1 MEDAGYVC
9 HFDPEQP
16 KAPILVINT
25 CGFIGDAKEES
36 INTILA
42 NALRKKAKTH
52 RLERLYVMGCLSE
65 RYKKELPDEIPE
77 VDGWFGKFDF
87 MGIIEELRVTGYRL
101 QDAALQGCRSF
112 ERHITT
118 PSHYAYLKISEGCN
132 RMCSYC
138 AIPLITGR
146 HVSRPMEELIREAEW
161 LRDQGV
167 KELNVI
173 AQDLSSYGL
182 DLYKEH
188 KLPELVERL
197 AGIEEIRWIR
207 LHYAYPTDF
216 PEELL
221 DVMARHDNV
230 CKYLDIALQHCTT
243 HMLKKMRRH
252 INREEQDALI
262 KRIRE
267 RVPGI
272 CLRTT
277 LMVGHPGE
285 TEEDFEEL
293 KHWVREMR
301 FDRMGA
307 FAYSDEEGTYASRHY
322 PDDISDEVKQRRLSE
337 LMAIQQDISAEL
349 MAEKVGKKLEVVID
363 RKEDNLWI
371 GRTEFDSP
379 EVDCEVLIE
388 DAKELQIG
396 EFYTV
401 IITKAEE
408 FDLHGKVC

>member
-1 MEDAGYVC
+1 MGKMQALGFVC
-9 HFDPEQP
+9 HFDPEEP
-16 KAPILVINT
+16 TSPVMVINT

-42 NALRKKAKTH
+42 NSLRKKAKKN
-52 RLERLYVMGCLSE
+52 RLEKLYVMGCLSE
-65 RYKKELPDEIPE
+65 RYMKELTDEIPE
-77 VDGWFGKFDF
+77 VDGWFGKFDYE
-87 MGIIEELRVTGYRL
+87 GILDCLGETRDSRCSGIERTL
-101 QDAALQGCRSF
+101 
-112 ERHITT
+112 TT

-146 HVSRPMEELIREAEW
+146 HVSRPMEELIHEAEW

-182 DLYKEH
+182 DLYNEH
-188 KLPELVERL
+188 KLPELVEQL
-197 AGIEEIRWIR
+197 AAIDGIRWIR

-216 PEELL
+216 PEALL
-221 DVMARHDNV
+221 DVMAKYDNV

-243 HMLKKMRRH
+243 HMLQKMRRH
-252 INREEQDALI
+252 ITREEQDALI
-262 KRIRE
+262 RRIRE

-285 TEEDFEEL
+285 TEEEFEAL
-293 KHWVREMR
+293 KAWVREMR

-307 FAYSDEEGTYASRHY
+307 FAYSEEEGTYASRHY
-322 PDDISDEVKQRRLSE
+322 ADDIPEEVKQHRLSE

-349 MAEKVGKKLEVVID
+349 MAKKVGQKMQVVID
-363 RKEDNLWI
+363 RKEDGIWI

-388 DAKELQIG
+388 EEKELQIG
-396 EFYTV
+396 TFYTV

-408 FDLHGKVC
+408 FDLHGKLC

>member
-1 MEDAGYVC
+1 M
-9 HFDPEQP
+9 Q
-16 KAPILVINT
+16 
-25 CGFIGDAKEES
+25 
-36 INTILA
+36 
-42 NALRKKAKTH
+42 
-52 RLERLYVMGCLSE
+52 
-65 RYKKELPDEIPE
+65 ELTDEIPE
-77 VDGWFGKFDF
+77 VDGWYGKFDY
-87 MGIIEELRVTGYRL
+87 MGIIDCLGSTKEHSESREILI
-101 QDAALQGCRSF
+101 
-112 ERHITT
+112 ERMLTT

-146 HVSRPMEELIREAEW
+146 HTSRPMEELVHEAEW

-197 AGIEEIRWIR
+197 AGIEGIRWIR

-216 PEELL
+216 PDALL
-221 DVMARHDNV
+221 DVMAKHKNV
-230 CKYLDIALQHCTT
+230 CKYLDIALQHCTS
-243 HMLKKMRRH
+243 HMLSMMRRH

-262 KRIRE
+262 HKIRE

-293 KHWVREMR
+293 KDWVKAMR

-307 FAYSDEEGTYASRHY
+307 FAYSDEEGTYANRHY
-322 PDDISDEVKQRRLSE
+322 KDDIPEEVKQRRLSE

-349 MAEKVGKKLEVVID
+349 MAQKVGQKLLVVID
-363 RKEDNLWI
+363 REEDGLWV

-379 EVDCEVLIE
+379 EVDCEVLI
-388 DAKELQIG
+388 DVQGTKDNIQIG
-396 EFYTV
+396 EFYHV

-408 FDLHGKVC
+408 FDLYGRIC

>member
-1 MEDAGYVC
+1 MRKLEDLGFTC
-9 HFDPEQP
+9 HFDPEVP
-16 KAPILVINT
+16 KAPVLVVNT

-52 RLERLYVMGCLSE
+52 RLEQLYVMGCLSQ
-65 RYKKELPDEIPE
+65 RYMQELADEIPE
-77 VDGWFGKFDF
+77 VDGWFGKFDY
-87 MGIIEELRVTGYRL
+87 MGILHRLEQSKDYTTYGYERRL
-101 QDAALQGCRSF
+101 
-112 ERHITT
+112 TT

-146 HVSRPMEELIREAEW
+146 HTSRPMEELIQEAEW

-197 AGIEEIRWIR
+197 AGIEGIRWIR

-216 PEELL
+216 PEALL
-221 DVMARHDNV
+221 DVMAKHENV

-243 HMLKKMRRH
+243 HMLNQMRRH
-252 INREEQDALI
+252 ITQEEQDALI
-262 KRIRE
+262 RKIRE

-277 LMVGHPGE
+277 LMIGHPGE

-293 KHWVREMR
+293 KEWVQKMR

-307 FAYSDEEGTYASRHY
+307 FAYSDEEGTYANKHY
-322 PDDISDEVKQRRLSE
+322 KDDIPEDVKQRRLSE

-349 MAEKVGKKLEVVID
+349 MAQKVGQTLPVIID
-363 RKEDNLWI
+363 RQENDVWI

-379 EVDCEVLIE
+379 EVDCEVLIKG
-388 DAKELQIG
+388 AKDVKVG
-396 EFYTV
+396 EFYQI

-408 FDLHGKVC
+408 FDLYGKIC

>member
-1 MEDAGYVC
+1 
-9 HFDPEQP
+9 
-16 KAPILVINT
+16 
-25 CGFIGDAKEES
+25 
-36 INTILA
+36 
-42 NALRKKAKTH
+42 
-52 RLERLYVMGCLSE
+52 
-65 RYKKELPDEIPE
+65 
-77 VDGWFGKFDF
+77 
-87 MGIIEELRVTGYRL
+87 
-101 QDAALQGCRSF
+101 
-112 ERHITT
+112 
-118 PSHYAYLKISEGCN
+118 
-132 RMCSYC
+132 
-138 AIPLITGR
+138 
-146 HVSRPMEELIREAEW
+146 
-161 LRDQGV
+161 
-167 KELNVI
+167 
-173 AQDLSSYGL
+173 L

-197 AGIEEIRWIR
+197 AGIEGIRWIR

-307 FAYSDEEGTYASRHY
+307 FAYSDEEGSYASRHY

-363 RKEDNLWI
+363 RKEDDLWI

-379 EVDCEVLIE
+379 EVDSEVLIE
-388 DAKELQIG
+388 DAEELQIG